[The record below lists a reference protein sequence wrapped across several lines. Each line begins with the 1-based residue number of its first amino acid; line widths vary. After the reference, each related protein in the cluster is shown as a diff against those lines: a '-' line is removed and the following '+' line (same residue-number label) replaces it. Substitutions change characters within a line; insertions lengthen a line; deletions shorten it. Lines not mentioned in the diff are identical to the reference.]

1 MKIFCFFLFLLV
13 GSTLANEDLPSNTA
27 TNKEP
32 FQQKT
37 AIQEDA
43 SHPKT
48 AMEQIAALPINCTD
62 FRVNCAGNGVCASAT
77 ECKCD
82 KGYVT
87 FECPPEV
94 QCCYKQESRV
104 TIFLLSFFVGITG
117 APYFVLGAVGLGVA
131 ILVLCVCGTC
141 ISSCAGAATASDSSA
156 SAGNWSALLVALG
169 MMAALAASIWWIVL
183 WIMVAAG
190 AEFKDTNG
198 VPISGW

>member
-27 TNKEP
+27 INKEP
-32 FQQKT
+32 LQQKT

-87 FECPPEV
+87 FGCPPDV

-104 TIFLLSFFVGITG
+104 TIFLLSFFVGYSG
-117 APYFVLGAVGLGVA
+117 APYFVLGAAGLGAA
-131 ILVLCVCGTC
+131 ILIMCVCGTC
-141 ISSCAGAATASDSSA
+141 ISSFGGAATASDNGSS
-156 SAGNWSALLVALG
+156 GNWGALVVALG
-169 MMAALAASIWWIVL
+169 ILAVFGSMIWWIVL